1 MAHPKAGTPQEP
13 VPVKYFVALLSPA
26 QIDISPV
33 ITGLEG
39 LFGRSDYMSDIY
51 PFDMTDYYDE
61 EIGGGLVRRI
71 ISFEKLSSPVDIV
84 RYKLE
89 SRRLEEVFSEKG
101 CRRFNIDPGYLDF
114 YKVVLA
120 SFKVGPQKIYI
131 GDGVYADPVLMYS
144 QGSFSPFPWS
154 FPDFKKGLY
163 NKEFLKIRKVYKNN
177 LKEL

>member
-13 VPVKYFVALLSPA
+13 VPVKYFVALLSPGHE
-26 QIDISPV
+26 DIAPV
-33 ITGLEG
+33 VTELEM
-39 LFGRSDYMSDIY
+39 LFGRSDYTSGVY

-61 EIGGGLVRRI
+61 EMGGGLVRRI
-71 ISFEKLSSPVDIV
+71 ISFENLSSPVDIV

-89 SRRLEEVFSEKG
+89 SRKAEELFSVDG
-101 CRRFNIDPGYLDF
+101 RRKFNIDPGYLDF